1 MGRFHTARWSRI
13 AEPGL
18 WIVSALVF
26 CWLAVQY
33 LSAHGAARVAAHV
46 ADVHQAQDGVIG
58 QMTIPALHLA
68 VPMTSGIEKAD
79 LLRGVGHIPGT
90 ALPGGLGTV
99 GLAGHRDTYLRPL
112 KAIRKG
118 MVIQLAGANGA
129 YLYSVDSTEIVTPD
143 QTRVLDIQSRP
154 ALTLVTCYPFY
165 YVGSAPQRFIVH
177 AHLLSV
183 VASSHR

>member
-1 MGRFHTARWSRI
+1 MRRFRIARWSRI
-13 AEPGL
+13 VELGL
-18 WIVSALVF
+18 WIVSALFF
-26 CWLAVQY
+26 CSLAVRY
-33 LSAHGAARVAAHV
+33 LSARGAVHVAAKI
-46 ADVHQAQDGVIG
+46 ADVHAAQDGVIG
-58 QMTIPALHLA
+58 QMTIPALHLV

-90 ALPGGLGTV
+90 AFPGGLGTV

-112 KAIRKG
+112 KDIRKG
-118 MVIQLAGANGA
+118 MLIQLAGTEGT
-129 YLYSVDSTEIVTPD
+129 YSYSVDSTEIVQPD

-183 VASSHR
+183 ASSARK